1 MEISFADLVQ
11 VYRKSEFVP
20 NSDRATYCI
29 ETAEELSLLQ
39 RLSSDDNFDTTALD
53 IVSNNPQVGHNVNL
67 RINQPKFSFGRIF
80 NTVEDFISG
89 DMAQL
94 HKQSIHQSPYYIK
107 SENISSLDANSLQIL
122 VNYQVIR
129 NFLYQLIAMDSYTD
143 TVNKKL
149 IFFSKKTFEL
159 SIDINLQLTNFVN
172 LLTELDNN
180 QCKIISNFQE
190 WLKDEETSS
199 HVDEKKSILAF
210 VLSDALPQG
219 ATLIDL
225 IKQIQHI
232 SESVQAQY
240 ALYLENFSYEKFVKK
255 LEENSEK
262 FVSKINDT
270 ISKVLPQF
278 LGLPFLTAIP
288 TALKSADNWLVY
300 LALSIYCIMCI
311 YGLTN
316 QKAILNY
323 INQDVE
329 RYENKGKIPEKLK
342 AQWAQD
348 KKRIKELLRKQR
360 HLYRVLMTTV
370 ILFLCYGVIK
380 FLFQIH
386 ILEAYCK

>member
-1 MEISFADLVQ
+1 MSISFADLVQ
-11 VYRKSEFVP
+11 VYSKSEFLP
-20 NSDRATYCI
+20 NSDNATYLV
-29 ETAEELSLLQ
+29 ETEDELILLKN
-39 RLSSDDNFDTTALD
+39 LSSDNNLDTTALD
-53 IVSNNPQVGHNVNL
+53 ILDENPQVGDEITL
-67 RINQPKFSFGRIF
+67 EIRQPKISFGRIF
-80 NTVEDFISG
+80 NTINDFICG

-94 HKQSIHQSPYYIK
+94 HNQSIQQSPYYIK
-107 SENISSLDANSLQIL
+107 SENTSSFDKNPIQFL
-122 VNYQVIR
+122 VNYQIIK
-129 NFLYQLIAMDSYTD
+129 NFLHQLIAMDSYTD
-143 TVNKKL
+143 TVNEKL

-159 SIDINLQLTNFVN
+159 SVDIQQKIDRFIELLSNLDS
-172 LLTELDNN
+172 E
-180 QCKIISNFQE
+180 QCKLISDFRE
-190 WLKDEETSS
+190 WLNDEETSS
-199 HVDEKKSILAF
+199 HIDEKKSILAF
-210 VLSDALPQG
+210 VLSDALPQD
-219 ATLIDL
+219 ANLIDL
-225 IKQIQHI
+225 IEQIQNI
-232 SESVQAQY
+232 SESVQSQY

-270 ISKVLPQF
+270 ISKILPQF

-300 LALSIYCIMCI
+300 LALIIYCIMCI
-311 YGLTN
+311 YGLNN

-323 INQDVE
+323 INQDIE

-360 HLYRVLMTTV
+360 HLYRVLMTAV